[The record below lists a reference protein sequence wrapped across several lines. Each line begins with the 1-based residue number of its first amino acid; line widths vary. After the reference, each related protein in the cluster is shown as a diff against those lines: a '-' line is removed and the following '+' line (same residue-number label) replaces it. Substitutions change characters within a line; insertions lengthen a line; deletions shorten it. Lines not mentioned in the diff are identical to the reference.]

1 MPQDK
6 DDLKIIDF
14 GLARE
19 LGEEDSIE
27 LDRLQVR
34 TITKHPLFQRNRLTG
49 SDNPSCESCVEVTA
63 Q

>member
-19 LGEEDSIE
+19 LGEEESIE

-34 TITKHPLFQRNRLTG
+34 SQIKRNRLSKNG
-49 SDNPSCESCVEVTA
+49 FIL
-63 Q
+63 

>member
-1 MPQDK
+1 MSQDK

-19 LGEEDSIE
+19 LGEEESIE

-34 TITKHPLFQRNRLTG
+34 SQIKRNGLSKNGFILWKYYLTFWLL
-49 SDNPSCESCVEVTA
+49 DKYV
-63 Q
+63 